1 MSSYPTR
8 TEAELSFGL
17 AFVGGYGDAVA
28 FVLAKTFTGHVTGNL
43 VLAAVSAV
51 GHDSPVMLSRFS
63 AVLSF
68 LAGILLS
75 VLLARLLAARPSGPY
90 LSAVLAAELI
100 LVVGSY
106 LALISHAIAGTEI
119 FVICLALAL
128 GLQNGAF
135 HRAGHVTVHTTYITG
150 MITSLM
156 LKQAEQFVPQ
166 ADGGSTGSRRQTV
179 RLLSGVWLSFFLGAA
194 AGAAMV
200 MQFKEAGILG
210 VTVILFVL
218 IVRNSMPRS
227 PLRSRH

>member
-1 MSSYPTR
+1 
-8 TEAELSFGL
+8 
-17 AFVGGYGDAVA
+17 
-28 FVLAKTFTGHVTGNL
+28 
-43 VLAAVSAV
+43 
-51 GHDSPVMLSRFS
+51 
-63 AVLSF
+63 
-68 LAGILLS
+68 
-75 VLLARLLAARPSGPY
+75 
-90 LSAVLAAELI
+90 
-100 LVVGSY
+100 
-106 LALISHAIAGTEI
+106 
-119 FVICLALAL
+119 VICLALAL